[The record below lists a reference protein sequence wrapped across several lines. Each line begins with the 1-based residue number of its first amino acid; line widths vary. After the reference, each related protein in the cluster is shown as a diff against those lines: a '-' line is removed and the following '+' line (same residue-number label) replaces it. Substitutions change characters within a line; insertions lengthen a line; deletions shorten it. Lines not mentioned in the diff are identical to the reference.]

1 MYETVNRVQM
11 GIAVRQK
18 STQIH
23 DNVQR
28 HQAGEG
34 KLVVRQITL
43 IVVEQGRILWRIVV
57 SSKVVE
63 EEMEQREM
71 EEQSIH
77 VVSEENCFDRDLL
90 SVWHFPDERNESTH
104 RFIYREQLVN
114 RERVWNGVVM
124 ATETSI
130 PNRAVHMLPVEHL
143 FNGVTT

>member
-43 IVVEQGRILWRIVV
+43 IVVEQGRIL
-57 SSKVVE
+57 
-63 EEMEQREM
+63 
-71 EEQSIH
+71 
-77 VVSEENCFDRDLL
+77 
-90 SVWHFPDERNESTH
+90 
-104 RFIYREQLVN
+104 
-114 RERVWNGVVM
+114 
-124 ATETSI
+124 
-130 PNRAVHMLPVEHL
+130 
-143 FNGVTT
+143 